1 MKKSCNLYIAS
12 KKFSSFNTFQSLFG
26 WEIKLKKKTGL
37 RRCGKSCRLRWKNYL
52 NPDIKRGPFTFEEEK
67 LILQLQARLG
77 NRYLLLFFLSEICF
91 KVSIFFFVVCFVRWS
106 TIATH
111 LPGRTDNDIK
121 NLWNSRVKKR
131 SLLDLDDPTTEA
143 SPTTGVMS
151 QWESAT
157 LEPEPR
163 LPGETSADCD
173 NFFDIWNSEIVESF
187 TTTLAPW
194 YESTSCQI
202 PFSRTPSSSSS
213 ALVKS
218 STDSCGSKDV
228 DMASCSS
235 SSCTKDDDDFALQL
249 LLDSP
254 LIGGDDDIDMTF
266 LEEKSD
272 GKTQSPAVG
281 F

>member
-1 MKKSCNLYIAS
+1 MKKI
-12 KKFSSFNTFQSLFG
+12 
-26 WEIKLKKKTGL
+26 
-37 RRCGKSCRLRWKNYL
+37 
-52 NPDIKRGPFTFEEEK
+52 
-67 LILQLQARLG
+67 
-77 NRYLLLFFLSEICF
+77 
-91 KVSIFFFVVCFVRWS
+91 
-106 TIATH
+106 
-111 LPGRTDNDIK
+111 
-121 NLWNSRVKKR
+121 
-131 SLLDLDDPTTEA
+131 SLLNLDPTTEA
-143 SPTTGVMS
+143 SIPSLALANQASASPTTTGVMS
-151 QWESAT
+151 QWET
-157 LEPEPR
+157 
-163 LPGETSADCD
+163 TSDCD

-194 YESTSCQI
+194 YESASCQI
-202 PFSRTPSSSSS
+202 PFSRTASSSSS

-218 STDSCGSKDV
+218 STDSCVSKDV

>member
-77 NRYLLLFFLSEICF
+77 NR
-91 KVSIFFFVVCFVRWS
+91 WS

-163 LPGETSADCD
+163 LPGETSADCG

-194 YESTSCQI
+194 YESTGCQI

-228 DMASCSS
+228 DMASCSSS